1 MILLPLIL
9 FIITDERLSAIEL
22 PVRIETKYIKK
33 SSPNIDVNYP
43 HVTNLTHPAIEK
55 KINSDIIHE
64 LNKLLIEQGFYNE
77 HLVEMIGYYEIK
89 TNERGVLSLSLVV
102 YSFTGGAHGLTVS
115 KSLTFD
121 VKTGKQYVLS
131 ELFKPDSNYVKV
143 LSEMIEKKMLEWD
156 VPLLEEFSQI
166 RSDQDFYIA
175 DHSLIIYFQVYELTP
190 YVYGFP
196 YFPITIKDLKEIVRE
211 GGILEKMIPF

>member
-1 MILLPLIL
+1 M
-9 FIITDERLSAIEL
+9 DL
-22 PVRIETKYIKK
+22 PVRIETKYIRK
-33 SSPNIDVNYP
+33 SSPKIDITYP
-43 HVTNLTHPAIEK
+43 LVTNLTHHALEK
-55 KINSDIIHE
+55 KINADILHE

-89 TNERGVLSLSLVV
+89 TNERGVLSLSLIV

-121 VKTGKQYVLS
+121 VKTGKQYILS
-131 ELFKPDSNYVKV
+131 ELFKPLSNFVKV
-143 LSEMIEKKMLEWD
+143 LSDMIEKKMLEWD
-156 VPLLEEFSQI
+156 VPLLENFTQI

-175 DHSLIIYFQVYELTP
+175 DHSLVVYFQVYELTP

-196 YFPITIKDLKEIVRE
+196 YFPITIKDLEVIVRE
-211 GGILEKMIPF
+211 DGILEKMIPF